1 MSEMILTAEKL
12 CKRFNEGVQAVD
24 VLNNVDLT
32 IHRGEFVAIVGS
44 SGSGKSTLLH
54 LLGFNSRTSM
64 ASQRRM

>member
-32 IHRGEFVAIVGS
+32 IHRGEYFG
-44 SGSGKSTLLH
+44 
-54 LLGFNSRTSM
+54 RTIKHFK
-64 ASQRRM
+64 